1 MTALPVPAETSP
13 WQDFA
18 EATRFAAVL
27 FWPGNERAQRE
38 AVATWAAAILGLID
52 ATMGRDVILAHF
64 DAALDRIAA
73 AAGVTVAEIAAVPRF
88 VALRAE
94 IERGESIGE
103 ARGEAEA
110 ELRRAAI
117 DPAGGWMAL
126 AVARGLEAIN
136 ADFHRAFAG
145 PEALAGTALALLVCA
160 AEHHAAEL
168 PSVSVNRVLWALEAR
183 GRSLT
188 VLKHA
193 WAKAIAPH
201 LWAALVLEGAGAV
214 MLGPS
219 LAEDAVAALIET
231 AAGRARVAGAAAWLA
246 DWGQRFVPTG
256 AQRPVLAGRALLPV
270 ATAPR
275 RPFLPRLPP
284 EMLARLHK
292 YRAPKLLA

>member
-18 EATRFAAVL
+18 EIMRFAAVL

-52 ATMGRDVILAHF
+52 ATMGRDVMLAHF

-73 AAGVTVAEIAAVPRF
+73 AAGVTVAEIAAMPRF

-110 ELRRAAI
+110 ELRARVI

-188 VLKHA
+188 ILKHA

-201 LWAALVLEGAGAV
+201 LWAALVLEGGGAV
-214 MLGPS
+214 TFGAPP
-219 LAEDAVAALIET
+219 AEAVAALIET
-231 AAGRARVAGAAAWLA
+231 AAGRARVTAGAAWLA
-246 DWGQRFVPTG
+246 EWGRGFVPAG
-256 AQRPVLAGRALLPV
+256 AQRAVLAGRTLLRID
-270 ATAPR
+270 AAPR
-275 RPFLPRLPP
+275 KPAVPRLPNDV
-284 EMLARLHK
+284 LARMAK
-292 YRAPKLLA
+292 YRAPVLQD

>member
-1 MTALPVPAETSP
+1 MTALPVPAEASL

-18 EATRFAAVL
+18 ETARFAAL
-27 FWPGNERAQRE
+27 LGWPGNERAQRE
-38 AVATWAAAILGLID
+38 AVVTWGAAMLGAL
-52 ATMGRDVILAHF
+52 AETMQRDVVLAGF
-64 DAALDRIAA
+64 DAVLARLAA

-88 VALRAE
+88 AALRAE
-94 IERGESIGE
+94 IERGEAIGE

-110 ELRRAAI
+110 ELRRAVI
-117 DPAGGWMAL
+117 DPAGGWMAV

-136 ADFHRAFAG
+136 ADLRRAFAG
-145 PEALAGTALALLVCA
+145 PEALAGIALALLVCA
-160 AEHHAAEL
+160 AEHHGAEL

-201 LWAALVLEGAGAV
+201 LWAALVLEGGGAV

-219 LAEDAVAALIET
+219 LAEDAFAALFET
-231 AAGRARVAGAAAWLA
+231 AAGRERVAGAAAWLA
-246 DWGQRFVPTG
+246 DWGRRFVPTG
-256 AQRPVLAGRALLPV
+256 AQRAVLAGRALLPA

>member
-1 MTALPVPAETSP
+1 MTEPPAPAASHWADFGETV
-13 WQDFA
+13 
-18 EATRFAAVL
+18 RFAAVFL
-27 FWPGNERAQRE
+27 WPGNERAQRE
-38 AVATWAAAILGLID
+38 AVATWAAAMLGVID
-52 ATMGRDVILAHF
+52 ATLRRDVIRAHV
-64 DAALDRIAA
+64 DAVLDRIAA
-73 AAGVTVAEIAAVPRF
+73 AAGVTVAEITAVPRF
-88 VALRAE
+88 AALRAK
-94 IERGESIGE
+94 IERGEGIGE

-110 ELRRAAI
+110 ELRRAVI

-136 ADFHRAFAG
+136 ADLRRAFAG
-145 PEALAGTALALLVCA
+145 PDALAGFALALLACA

-168 PSVSVNRVLWALEAR
+168 PSISANRVLWALEAP
-183 GRSLT
+183 GRSMR

-201 LWAALVLEGAGAV
+201 LWAALFLEGRGAL

-219 LAEDAVAALIET
+219 LAEDAVAALFET
-231 AAGRARVAGAAAWLA
+231 AAGRERVAGAAAWLA

-256 AQRPVLAGRALLPV
+256 AQRAVLAGRALLPV

-275 RPFLPRLPP
+275 RPPLPRLPA
-284 EMLARLHK
+284 EMLARLRE